1 MRKKS
6 AVGGLT
12 DMVRENIVKPAS
24 REATYFMKYG
34 KFKNFDNLVNKRA
47 KFFTLSLIKQKLKQ
61 HEITEHDDL
70 IKQKEIEEGFK
81 NVSINNQR

>member
-12 DMVRENIVKPAS
+12 DMVRENIVKPAG

-47 KFFTLSLIKQKLKQ
+47 KFFTIS
-61 HEITEHDDL
+61 L